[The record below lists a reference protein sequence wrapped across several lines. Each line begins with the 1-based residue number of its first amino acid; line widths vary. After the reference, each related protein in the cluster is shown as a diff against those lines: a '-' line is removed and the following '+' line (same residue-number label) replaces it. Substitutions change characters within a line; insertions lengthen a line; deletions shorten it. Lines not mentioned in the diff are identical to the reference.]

1 VLSVVVRGWSSLGLG
16 FVVLRWV
23 FFFFFSKQIG
33 EGLQVN

>member
-16 FVVLRWV
+16 FVVRG